1 MKMMGITIQLLK
13 RQGHH
18 GSSILSL
25 FFLTIEDSWFNT
37 CPQQFATCLSAK
49 PCLNMTQPQCMTLHS
64 KHSFSGQSSV
74 KLTNSGPK
82 VVQLQMSSSKSKN
95 HLMCIYEDVS
105 NLWTP
110 RTSSLP
116 SHFWETLGF
125 WNLHV
130 RTGEN
135 VLYISHQRGM
145 AQTWG
150 SSGPPENGL
159 FYFKNGIEWYWI
171 IHNFGVLPNSEPYPN
186 GSQSKT
192 SVFTTALGDLGFW
205 IWGWVKTSYHHVW
218 ENHHPL

>member
-25 FFLTIEDSWFNT
+25 FFLTIEDSWFKT

-64 KHSFSGQSSV
+64 KHSFSCQSSV

-135 VLYISHQRGM
+135 VLYISHQSGM

-150 SSGPPENGL
+150 TNGQWPNL
-159 FYFKNGIEWYWI
+159 MLNHFWGGFIILSHTHTWPTAKKNRDSDDQSLTMGR
-171 IHNFGVLPNSEPYPN
+171 NYPH
-186 GSQSKT
+186 
-192 SVFTTALGDLGFW
+192 GDLRTPTPPST
-205 IWGWVKTSYHHVW
+205 K
-218 ENHHPL
+218 